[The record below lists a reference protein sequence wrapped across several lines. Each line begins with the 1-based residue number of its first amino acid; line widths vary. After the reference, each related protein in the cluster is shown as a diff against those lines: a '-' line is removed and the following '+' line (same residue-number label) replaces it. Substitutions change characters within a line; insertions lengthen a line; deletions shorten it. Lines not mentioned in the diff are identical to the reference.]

1 MSEEHR
7 TRVLCLGNDL
17 VADDAVG
24 YEAADELRRR
34 LPGVDVVES
43 STSGL
48 YLLDEVVG
56 VDRLV
61 VVDAVATGRA
71 DPGTVHVFREG
82 DLEVVHGGSQHYVGL
97 FETLELVRALGL
109 EGPDEVVLV
118 CVEVADT
125 LTIGG
130 EITPPVRAALPRL
143 VDVAAAEAGASIRG

>member
-1 MSEEHR
+1 MVER
-7 TRVLCLGNDL
+7 GTVRILCLGNDL

-24 YEAADELRRR
+24 YEAAAELRRR
-34 LPGVDVVES
+34 LRGVDVVES

-61 VVDAVATGRA
+61 VVDAVVTGRA
-71 DPGTVHVFREG
+71 EPGTIHLFHPD
-82 DLEVVHGGSQHYVGL
+82 DLEIVPGGSPHYVGL

-109 EGPDEVVLV
+109 DGPSTVVLV

-125 LTIGG
+125 VTIGG
-130 EITPPVRAALPRL
+130 GLSPAVRDALPEL
-143 VDVAAAEAGASIRG
+143 VDTAAEAAAGVAAG

>member
-1 MSEEHR
+1 MSEQPR
-7 TRVLCLGNDL
+7 IRVLCLGNDL

-24 YEAADELRRR
+24 YEAAAELRRR

-43 STSGL
+43 ATSGL

-97 FETLELVRALGL
+97 FETLELVRALDL
-109 EGPDEVVLV
+109 DGPDDVVLV

-130 EITPPVRAALPRL
+130 EITPPVQAALPRL
-143 VDVAAAEAGASIRG
+143 IETAAAEAGSTVGG